1 MKRLNV
7 LSGILI
13 IVILI
18 VTLVSCNNGR
28 SIYEMERDAES
39 EALESL
45 YDEGYEEG
53 SSSGYYT
60 GYDEGYSEGYSKGY
74 DEGYNEGY
82 SEVMAHFEN
91 IIEYDAI
98 HYAREYSIFHPE
110 EALCIIDDYENG
122 EPVTEEDY
130 NEAIESLYRY
140 CEYLYYK
147 EYDK

>member
-1 MKRLNV
+1 
-7 LSGILI
+7 
-13 IVILI
+13 
-18 VTLVSCNNGR
+18 
-28 SIYEMERDAES
+28 MERDAES

-53 SSSGYYT
+53 SSSGYDKGYDEGHDDGYNDGYNN
-60 GYDEGYSEGYSKGY
+60 GYDEGYSEALTY
-74 DEGYNEGY
+74 
-82 SEVMAHFEN
+82 FES

-98 HYAREYSIFHPE
+98 HYARENSDFHPE

-122 EPVTEEDY
+122 TPVTEEDY